1 VAQDRIGGVDHVSF
15 LVRDLEGALAFYC
28 DVLGCE
34 LLPRP
39 DLGFPGAWL
48 RLGGSEVHLITPM
61 DGVDPGTAPDTPSGF
76 ANHVAFRIDD
86 HGAVL
91 GRLRRLGL
99 DACEGEVGIQQIFVQ
114 DPAGNVL
121 ELIERR

>member
-1 VAQDRIGGVDHVSF
+1 VDERPVGGVDHVSF

-28 DVLGCE
+28 GVLGAE
-34 LLPRP
+34 PVPRP

-48 RLGGSEVHLITPM
+48 RIGGSEVHLITPDM
-61 DGVDPGTAPDTPSGF
+61 GVDPGRPPGVPSGF

-86 HGAVL
+86 HDAVL
-91 GRLRRLGL
+91 ARLRHLGL
-99 DACEGEVGIQQIFVQ
+99 DAREGTVGIRQIFVQ

-121 ELIERR
+121 ELIER

>member
-1 VAQDRIGGVDHVSF
+1 VSF
-15 LVRDLEGALAFYC
+15 LVRDLDGALSFYC

-34 LLPRP
+34 PLPRP

-48 RLGGSEVHLITPM
+48 QLGGAQVHLITPM
-61 DGVDPGTAPDTPSGF
+61 DDVDPGTAPETPSGF

-86 HGAVL
+86 HDAVL
-91 GRLRRLGL
+91 ARLRGLGL
-99 DACEGEVGIQQIFVQ
+99 DAREGTVGIKQIFVQ